1 MKKSTKQTIALGASI
16 IAATAVTSVVQAE
29 ETTVA
34 QPHTETPVTTS
45 NIDKTAEVTKEVVDT
60 AREKADEAAKQV
72 TEQEKVVSAADQKAK
87 EAEAAEKTAAAT
99 YEKTKEAAKEATP
112 ENIAK
117 AEEAIKTKEA
127 GVKSAEESVKTAEEG
142 VKSAETAEAKSG
154 KTYEDATKK
163 VEDEKAKVALA
174 KEEVKKAE
182 QALNETTLTRAQET
196 VTIAGNKLKDAESV
210 NKVAQ
215 DELTRAKEFDASRQ
229 AKIDE
234 TKSALDKERTEKNV
248 PALEQGLADAKANV
262 EAKEKALAE
271 TKAKVGVAQ
280 AEVDEAQKALDAA
293 NAAYQEKV
301 AKLQQD
307 EALRKIFIPAEY
319 AKHDIDDYAW
329 FMSHQKENMGL
340 QPKTDYSQTGIG
352 VNGEIVNLENLT
364 VAQRKEIAEF
374 AAQMLNDLNQQYWS
388 QRELGKTITPIQ
400 LTVGGQ
406 EFADNIAQ
414 KYTEFYK
421 NNGGTSEIVPTNF
434 THLFDVLIKYSARES
449 LGQLLPEWHKKNMG
463 GYTMLNLKQDIA
475 DNIRLMM
482 FEDGNQSNGHAKH
495 LIQLQGTGI
504 GVSVSSGSLHIL
516 STKRP
521 INQDKADYIS
531 TDAEYK
537 ESLKSSVEKEEQAL
551 QTAKAKK
558 ATADQAVK
566 SAENDL
572 ASAKSAQ
579 VAAQTA
585 LNTAQNA
592 IAKAQ
597 KAYDDALAVK
607 EQTPA
612 AQAKVAETA
621 KALETAKAELATAQ
635 SNLTNLQ
642 QVRAQRESE
651 LKDAKAKL
659 VAQEEDLKQAL
670 QVALDAEN
678 DLKAKGLATT
688 EARAQVERA
697 KQAVKSAEQDVQ
709 DAKDY
714 LELLKNAPV
723 KLAEAEKVLT
733 EAKAKTAEAKAT
745 LETEI
750 AKLEAVKL
758 KAKASQE
765 DYTRVFEAYQKL
777 VKAKQLEETIRREQ
791 ERIKH
796 EEETRRNEPVRHEP
810 TENKVMKTTVP
821 IVTGTPGVITP
832 ATPQVNPTKQANT
845 KELPSTGESASA
857 LGLMGVAMMALGLAG
872 LKRKSESK

>member
-1 MKKSTKQTIALGASI
+1 MNKSTKKSIAIGATI

-45 NIDKTAEVTKEVVDT
+45 HIDKTAEVTKEVVDT

-280 AEVDEAQKALDAA
+280 AEVDEAQKALDVA

-482 FEDGNQSNGHAKH
+482 FEDGSQSNGHAKH

-537 ESLKSSVEKEEQAL
+537 ASLTSSIAEKEQAL
-551 QTAKAKK
+551 QAAKDKKTA
-558 ATADQAVK
+558 ADKAVK

-579 VAAQTA
+579 VDAQTK
-585 LNTAQNA
+585 LNAAQNA

-612 AQAKVAETA
+612 AQAKVVETA
-621 KALETAKAELATAQ
+621 KALETAKDELATAKT
-635 SNLTNLQ
+635 NLANLQ

-651 LKDAKAKL
+651 LKNAKAKL

-688 EARAQVERA
+688 EAKAQVERA
-697 KQAVKSAEQDVQ
+697 KQAVKSAEQAVQ

-723 KLAEAEKVLT
+723 KLAEAEKALT
-733 EAKAKTAEAKAT
+733 EAKAKTTEAKAT

-750 AKLEAVKL
+750 AKLEVLKL

-796 EEETRRNEPVRHEP
+796 EEETRRNEPVRHES
-810 TENKVMKTTVP
+810 TENKVMKTTTP
-821 IVTGTPGVITP
+821 TPTATTGANAPVEF
-832 ATPQVNPTKQANT
+832 QVKQANT
-845 KELPSTGESASA
+845 KELPSTGETTSA
-857 LGLMGVAMMALGLAG
+857 LGLIGVAMATLGLAG
-872 LKRKSESK
+872 LKRKRESR

>member
-1 MKKSTKQTIALGASI
+1 MNKTTKKSIAISATI

-29 ETTVA
+29 EASVA
-34 QPHTETPVTTS
+34 QHQTGTSATVS
-45 NIDKTAEVTKEVVDT
+45 NIDHTAEVTKEAVDT
-60 AREKADEAAKQV
+60 AKEQADAAAKTV

-117 AEEAIKTKEA
+117 AEDAIKTKEA

-142 VKSAETAEAKSG
+142 VKSAETAEAESG
-154 KTYEDATKK
+154 KTYEEATKK

-210 NKVAQ
+210 NKAAQ

-234 TKSALDKERTEKNV
+234 TKSALDKERTEKNI
-248 PALEQGLADAKANV
+248 PALEDRLASAKANV

-271 TKAKVGVAQ
+271 TKAKAGVAQ
-280 AEVDEAQKALDAA
+280 SEVDEAQKALDAA
-293 NAAYQEKV
+293 NALYQEKL
-301 AKLQQD
+301 AKLKQD
-307 EALRKIFIPAEY
+307 EALRKIVIPEEY
-319 AKHDIDDYAW
+319 AKHDITDYAW
-329 FMSHQKENMGL
+329 FISHSDEYMKL
-340 QPKTDYSQTGIG
+340 QPTVDWESYSQKGIG
-352 VNGEIVNLENLT
+352 TNKEIVDLANLT
-364 VAQRKEIAEF
+364 VAQRKELAEF
-374 AAQMLNDLNQQYWS
+374 AAQMLNDINQQYWS
-388 QRELGKTITPIQ
+388 QREPGKTVAPLQ

-414 KYTEFYK
+414 KYSDFYK
-421 NNGGTSEIVPTNF
+421 NNGGTPEIVPTNF
-434 THLFDVLIKYSARES
+434 KHLFDVLIEYSARES
-449 LGQLLPEWHKKNMG
+449 LGQLLPEWHKENMG

-475 DNIRLMM
+475 SSIRQMM
-482 FEDGNQSNGHAKH
+482 FADGDQSNGHTKH
-495 LIQLQGTGI
+495 LISLQGTGI
-504 GVSVSSGSLHIL
+504 GIGVSSGSLHIL
-516 STKRP
+516 STNKP
-521 INQDKADYIS
+521 TNQDKADYLS

-537 ESLKSSVEKEEQAL
+537 ASLTSSITEKEQAL
-551 QTAKAKK
+551 QAAKTKK
-558 ATADQAVK
+558 AMADQAIK

-572 ASAKSAQ
+572 ASAKLAQ
-579 VAAQTA
+579 VDAQTA
-585 LNTAQNA
+585 LNAAQNA

-621 KALETAKAELATAQ
+621 KALQTAKDELATAQ
-635 SNLTNLQ
+635 SNLANLQ

-659 VAQEEDLKQAL
+659 IAQEEALK
-670 QVALDAEN
+670 VALKSAIDAEN
-678 DLKAKGLATT
+678 DLQAKGLATT
-688 EARAQVERA
+688 EAKAQVERA
-697 KQAVKSAEQDVQ
+697 KQAVKSAEQAVQ

-750 AKLEAVKL
+750 AKLEALKL

-765 DYTRVFEAYQKL
+765 DYKRVFEAYQKL
-777 VKAKQLEETIRREQ
+777 VQAKQLEETIRREQ

-796 EEETRRNEPVRHEP
+796 ENETRRNEPVRHES
-810 TENKVMKTTVP
+810 TQNKVIKTTAP
-821 IVTGTPGVITP
+821 TAT
-832 ATPQVNPTKQANT
+832 ATPQVKQTKQANT

-857 LGLMGVAMMALGLAG
+857 FGLMGVAMMALSLAG
-872 LKRKSESK
+872 LKRKRESK

>member
-531 TDAEYK
+531 TDPEYK

-750 AKLEAVKL
+750 AKLEALKL

-872 LKRKSESK
+872 LKRKRESK

>member
-1 MKKSTKQTIALGASI
+1 MNKTTKKSIAIGATI

-29 ETTVA
+29 EASVA
-34 QPHTETPVTTS
+34 QPQTGTSATVS
-45 NIDKTAEVTKEVVDT
+45 NIDHTAEVTKEAVDT
-60 AREKADEAAKQV
+60 AKEQADAAAKTV

-87 EAEAAEKTAAAT
+87 EAEVAEKTAAAT
-99 YEKTKEAAKEATP
+99 YEKTKEAAEKATP
-112 ENIAK
+112 ENITK
-117 AEEAIKTKEA
+117 AEDAIKTKEA
-127 GVKSAEESVKTAEEG
+127 GVKSDEESVKTAEEG
-142 VKSAETAEAKSG
+142 VKSAETAEAESG
-154 KTYEDATKK
+154 KNYEEATKK
-163 VEDEKAKVALA
+163 IEDEKAKVALA

-210 NKVAQ
+210 NKAAQ

-248 PALEQGLADAKANV
+248 PALEDSLASAKANV

-271 TKAKVGVAQ
+271 TKAKAGVAQ
-280 AEVDEAQKALDAA
+280 SEVDEAQKALDAA
-293 NAAYQEKV
+293 NALYQEKL
-301 AKLQQD
+301 AKLKQD
-307 EALRKIFIPAEY
+307 EALRKIVIPEEY
-319 AKHDIDDYAW
+319 AKHDITDYAW

-340 QPKTDYSQTGIG
+340 QPKTDYSQMGIG
-352 VNGEIVNLENLT
+352 VNGEIVNLANLT

-388 QRELGKTITPIQ
+388 QREPGKTIEPLQ

-406 EFADNIAQ
+406 DFADKIAQ
-414 KYTEFYK
+414 KYTDYYK
-421 NNGGTSEIVPTNF
+421 NNGGTPDIVLANF
-434 THLFDVLIKYSARES
+434 KHLFNVLIEYSAKES
-449 LGQLLPEWHKKNMG
+449 LGQLLPEWHKENMG

-475 DNIRLMM
+475 SSIRQMM
-482 FEDGNQSNGHAKH
+482 FADGDQSNGHTKH
-495 LIQLQGTGI
+495 LISLQGTGI
-504 GVSVSSGSLHIL
+504 GISVSSGSLHIL
-516 STKRP
+516 STRQST
-521 INQDKADYIS
+521 NQDKADYIS

-537 ESLKSSVEKEEQAL
+537 ASLTASVEKEEQVL
-551 QTAKAKK
+551 QAAKDKK
-558 ATADQAVK
+558 AIADQAVK
-566 SAENDL
+566 AAENEL

-579 VAAQTA
+579 VDAQTA
-585 LNTAQNA
+585 LNAAQNA

-612 AQAKVAETA
+612 AQDKVTETA
-621 KALETAKAELATAQ
+621 KALETAKAELATAK
-635 SNLTNLQ
+635 SNLANLQ

-659 VAQEEDLKQAL
+659 IAQEEALK
-670 QVALDAEN
+670 VALKSAIDAEN
-678 DLKAKGLATT
+678 DLQAKGLATT
-688 EARAQVERA
+688 EAKAQVERA
-697 KQAVKSAEQDVQ
+697 KQAVKSAEQAVQ

-750 AKLEAVKL
+750 AKLEALKL

-765 DYTRVFEAYQKL
+765 DYKRVFEAYQKL
-777 VKAKQLEETIRREQ
+777 VQAKQLEETIRREQ

-796 EEETRRNEPVRHEP
+796 ENETRRNEPVRHES
-810 TENKVMKTTVP
+810 TQNKVMKTTAPTATTKV
-821 IVTGTPGVITP
+821 TPGAITP
-832 ATPQVNPTKQANT
+832 VAPQTEQANT
-845 KELPSTGESASA
+845 KELPSTGESTSA
-857 LGLMGVAMMALGLAG
+857 LRLMGVAMAALGLAG
-872 LKRKSESK
+872 LKRKRESK